1 MSNSKALI
9 LGILLLVPLLIF
21 IFIGSFGEHHYTLR
35 KYFPQVT
42 ATGEVQRDAKGDTL
56 FNQVP
61 AFQLT
66 SQQGQAISQ
75 KDLDGHI
82 YVADFFFATCPDIC
96 KAMSSQMVRVQEA
109 FQDEEQVKL
118 VSFTVNPEYDTP
130 EVLSEYGDRYGA
142 DPAKWYFLTG
152 DRDKIYTLAQKGFYL
167 PVMKVEGQQDFIHSE
182 KFMLVDKDRYVRGI
196 YDGTDKE
203 DVDRLILEIKVLL
216 DEYSKSK

>member
-42 ATGEVQRDAKGDTL
+42 ATGDVVRDAQGDTL
-56 FNQVP
+56 FKQVP
-61 AFQLT
+61 VFEFT

-75 KDLDGHI
+75 NELDGNI

-96 KAMSSQMVRVQEA
+96 KEMSSQMVRVQEA
-109 FQDEEQVKL
+109 FHDEEQVKL
-118 VSFTVNPEYDTP
+118 VSFSVNPEHDTP
-130 EVLSEYGDRYGA
+130 EVLREYGERYNA

-152 DRDKIYTLAQKGFYL
+152 DRDKIYNLAQKGFYL

>member
-1 MSNSKALI
+1 MSNTKALI

-21 IFIGSFGEHHYTLR
+21 IFIGSFGEHHFTLR

-42 ATGEVQRDAKGDTL
+42 ATGEVVRNAEGDTL

-61 AFQLT
+61 AFELI
-66 SQQGQAISQ
+66 SQQGQKVSQ
-75 KDLDGHI
+75 NELDGNI

-96 KAMSSQMVRVQEA
+96 KQMSSQMVRVQEA
-109 FQDEEQVKL
+109 FLDEEQVKI
-118 VSFTVNPEYDTP
+118 VSFTVNPEHDTP
-130 EVLSEYGDRYGA
+130 EVLREYGERYNA
-142 DPAKWYFLTG
+142 DPTKWYFLTG
-152 DRDKIYTLAQKGFYL
+152 DRDRIYDLAQKGFYL

-182 KFMLVDKDRYVRGI
+182 KFMLVDKNRYVRGI

>member
-1 MSNSKALI
+1 M
-9 LGILLLVPLLIF
+9 
-21 IFIGSFGEHHYTLR
+21 
-35 KYFPQVT
+35 
-42 ATGEVQRDAKGDTL
+42 
-56 FNQVP
+56 P
-61 AFQLT
+61 AYEFT
-66 SQQGQAISQ
+66 SQQGQTISQ
-75 KDLDGHI
+75 NELDGNI

-96 KAMSSQMVRVQEA
+96 KEMSSQMVRVQEA

-118 VSFTVNPEYDTP
+118 VSFSVNPEHDTP
-130 EVLSEYGDRYGA
+130 EVLSEYGERYNA

-152 DRDKIYTLAQKGFYL
+152 DRDKIYNLAQKGFYL

>member
-1 MSNSKALI
+1 M
-9 LGILLLVPLLIF
+9 PLLIF

-42 ATGEVQRDAKGDTL
+42 ATGDVVRDAQGDTL
-56 FNQVP
+56 FKQVP
-61 AFQLT
+61 VFEFT

-75 KDLDGHI
+75 NELDGNI

-96 KAMSSQMVRVQEA
+96 KEMSSQMVRVQEA
-109 FQDEEQVKL
+109 FHDEEQVKL
-118 VSFTVNPEYDTP
+118 VSFSVNPEHDTP
-130 EVLSEYGDRYGA
+130 EVLREYGERYNA

-152 DRDKIYTLAQKGFYL
+152 DREKIYNLAQKGFYL

>member
-21 IFIGSFGEHHYTLR
+21 IFIGSFGEHHYTLP

-130 EVLSEYGDRYGA
+130 EVLREYGERYGA
-142 DPAKWYFLTG
+142 DPGKWYFLTG

-203 DVDRLILEIKVLL
+203 DVDRLIIEIKVLL

>member
-9 LGILLLVPLLIF
+9 LGILLLVPLLVF
-21 IFIGSFGEHHYTLR
+21 IFIGSFGEHHFTLR

-42 ATGEVQRDAKGDTL
+42 ATGEVVRNAEGDTL

-61 AFQLT
+61 TFALT
-66 SQQGQAISQ
+66 SQQGQTISQ
-75 KDLDGHI
+75 NELDGNI

-96 KAMSSQMVRVQEA
+96 KEMSSQMVRVQEA

-118 VSFTVNPEYDTP
+118 VSFTVNPEHDTP
-130 EVLSEYGDRYGA
+130 EVLREYGERYNA

-152 DRDKIYTLAQKGFYL
+152 ERDKIYDLAQKGFYL

>member
-42 ATGEVQRDAKGDTL
+42 ATGDVVRDAQGDTL
-56 FNQVP
+56 FKQVP
-61 AFQLT
+61 VFEFT
-66 SQQGQAISQ
+66 SQQGQTISQ
-75 KDLDGHI
+75 NELDGNI

-96 KAMSSQMVRVQEA
+96 KEMSSQMVRVQEA
-109 FQDEEQVKL
+109 FHDEEQVKL
-118 VSFTVNPEYDTP
+118 VSFSVNPEHDTP
-130 EVLSEYGDRYGA
+130 EVLREYGERYNA

-152 DRDKIYTLAQKGFYL
+152 DRDKIYNLAQKGFYL

-182 KFMLVDKDRYVRGI
+182 KFMLVDRDRYVRGI

>member
-21 IFIGSFGEHHYTLR
+21 IFIGSFGEHHYTLP

-56 FNQVP
+56 FSQVP

-130 EVLSEYGDRYGA
+130 EVLREYGERYGA
-142 DPAKWYFLTG
+142 DPGKWYFLTG

-203 DVDRLILEIKVLL
+203 DVDRLIIEIKVLL

>member
-1 MSNSKALI
+1 MSNTKALI

-21 IFIGSFGEHHYTLR
+21 IFIGSFGEHHFTLR

-42 ATGEVQRDAKGDTL
+42 ATGEVVRNAEGDTL

-61 AFQLT
+61 AFELI
-66 SQQGQAISQ
+66 SQQGQKVSQ
-75 KDLDGHI
+75 NELDGNI

-96 KAMSSQMVRVQEA
+96 KQMSSQMVRVQEA
-109 FQDEEQVKL
+109 FLDEEQVKI
-118 VSFTVNPEYDTP
+118 VSFTVNPEHDTP
-130 EVLSEYGDRYGA
+130 EVLREYGERYNA
-142 DPAKWYFLTG
+142 DPTKWYFLTG
-152 DRDKIYTLAQKGFYL
+152 DRDKIYDLAQKGFYL

-182 KFMLVDKDRYVRGI
+182 KFMLVDKNRYVRGI

>member
-21 IFIGSFGEHHYTLR
+21 IFIGSFGEHHYTLP

-42 ATGEVQRDAKGDTL
+42 ATGDVVRDAQGDTL
-56 FNQVP
+56 FKQVP
-61 AFQLT
+61 VFKFT
-66 SQQGQAISQ
+66 SQQGQQVSQ
-75 KDLDGHI
+75 QELDGNI

-118 VSFTVNPEYDTP
+118 VSFTVNPEHDTP
-130 EVLSEYGDRYGA
+130 EVLSEYGERYGA
-142 DPAKWYFLTG
+142 NPSKWYFLTG
-152 DRDKIYTLAQKGFYL
+152 DRTKIYDLAQQGFYL

-203 DVDRLILEIKVLL
+203 DVDRLIIEIKVLL

>member
-42 ATGEVQRDAKGDTL
+42 ATGDVVRDAQGDTL
-56 FNQVP
+56 FKQVP
-61 AFQLT
+61 VFEFT

-75 KDLDGHI
+75 NELDGNI

-96 KAMSSQMVRVQEA
+96 KEMSSQMVRVQEA
-109 FQDEEQVKL
+109 FHDEEQVKL
-118 VSFTVNPEYDTP
+118 VSFSVNPEHDTP
-130 EVLSEYGDRYGA
+130 EVLREYGERYNA

-152 DRDKIYTLAQKGFYL
+152 DREKIYNLAQKGFYL

>member
-42 ATGEVQRDAKGDTL
+42 ATGDVVRDAQGDTL

-61 AFQLT
+61 VFEFT
-66 SQQGQAISQ
+66 SQQGQTISQ
-75 KDLDGHI
+75 NELDGKI

-96 KAMSSQMVRVQEA
+96 KEMSSQMVRVQEA

-118 VSFTVNPEYDTP
+118 VSFSVNPEHDTP
-130 EVLSEYGDRYGA
+130 EVLREYGERYNA

-152 DRDKIYTLAQKGFYL
+152 DRDKIYNLAQKGFYL